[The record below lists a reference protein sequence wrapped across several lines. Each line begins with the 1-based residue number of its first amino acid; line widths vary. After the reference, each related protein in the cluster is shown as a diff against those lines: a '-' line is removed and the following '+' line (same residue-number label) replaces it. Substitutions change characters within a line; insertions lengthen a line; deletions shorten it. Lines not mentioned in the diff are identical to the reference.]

1 MPDSTGRMSERG
13 SAFYQL
19 SLLILSLYVLAVLV
33 VETFII
39 TDEEVSRLL
48 QYVDLAICAVFL
60 SDFFVNLYR
69 AENRWGYLRW
79 GWIDFISSIPAIDPL
94 RWGRITRVVRIL
106 RYLRAVRSFRVLYRG
121 IVASRYESLSL
132 VIALIV
138 FFSYTICSA
147 LILEFERAVPGSN
160 IQTAEDALWWA
171 FLTMMNAKPS
181 IDQTV
186 SGGATAVTLVLN
198 KVGLLT
204 FAYVNSMI
212 IAWLVTKP
220 GREASTTS

>member
-1 MPDSTGRMSERG
+1 MSERG